1 MNDNTTPEFY
11 ETAPIK
17 GAERIGSLDLL
28 RGFAVLGILVIN
40 IQWFSMPGLTGFNP
54 TIYGDLTGINRIV
67 WTVSHLLGEV
77 KFMTIFS
84 MLFGAGIVL
93 FCQRLE
99 QSNMKPAK
107 IYYRRTLW
115 LLFFGILHAYLFWTG
130 DILVWYSLSGLLA
143 YLFWRLRPGW
153 LVFWSALLL
162 LIGTGIY
169 ALFQWSMP
177 YWPQEAF
184 QSNKDMWAPSSEA
197 IQQYLDIYRGGWINQ
212 MTDRLPTS
220 LTMHTFIYLIYGLWR
235 TLGIM
240 LAGMAL
246 MKWGVLSAQR
256 SKRFFL
262 TVVIVGLTTGFSITG
277 YGIYQNMIHNFA
289 FEYSMFGG
297 TLFNYWGSIL
307 VALAYISLIMLW
319 WNSNYGTWCKSALS
333 ATGRMAFSCY
343 ITQTVICTTLFF
355 GHGFGLFGYVPR
367 WGQFCI
373 VVSIWIIIVLWANIW
388 LKKYRFGPLEWL
400 WRSLTYWKRQP
411 MKL

>member
-1 MNDNTTPEFY
+1 MSNNTSP
-11 ETAPIK
+11 AIADLKPINTS
-17 GAERIGSLDLL
+17 ARIGSLDLL
-28 RGFAVLGILVIN
+28 RGFAILGILVIN

-67 WTVSHLLGEV
+67 WTVSHLFGEV

-84 MLFGAGIVL
+84 MLFGAGIML
-93 FCQRLE
+93 LCQRLE
-99 QSNMKPAK
+99 QSNLKPTK
-107 IYYRRTLW
+107 IYYRRILW
-115 LLFFGILHAYLFWTG
+115 LLFFGILHAYLLWTG

-153 LVFWSALLL
+153 LVFWSILLL
-162 LIGTGIY
+162 LIGTGLY
-169 ALFQWSMP
+169 ALFQWSLP

-184 QSNKDMWAPSSEA
+184 QSNKDMWSPSPEA
-197 IQQYLDIYRGGWINQ
+197 IQHSLDIYRGGWLNQ

-256 SKRFFL
+256 SKRFYITTAL
-262 TVVIVGLTTGFSITG
+262 LGLLIGLSITA
-277 YGIYQNMIHNFA
+277 YGIYQNMAHNFS
-289 FEYSMFGG
+289 FEFSMFGG
-297 TLFNYWGSIL
+297 TLFNYWGSIP
-307 VALAYISLIMLW
+307 VALGYISLIMLW
-319 WNSNYGTWCKSALS
+319 WNSRFGTWCKSALS

-343 ITQTVICTTLFF
+343 IAQTLICTTLFY

-373 VVSIWIIIVLWANIW
+373 VIAIWIIIILWADFW
-388 LKKYRFGPLEWL
+388 LKRYRFGPLEWL